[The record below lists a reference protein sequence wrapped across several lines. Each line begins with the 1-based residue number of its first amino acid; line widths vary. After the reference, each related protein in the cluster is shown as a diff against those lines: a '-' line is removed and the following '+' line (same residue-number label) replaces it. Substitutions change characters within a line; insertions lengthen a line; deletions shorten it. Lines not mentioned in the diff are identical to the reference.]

1 MLRQP
6 RAVTAFLFL
15 FACFLLVMF
24 GTKSTIVQAAGGK
37 SYGPLT
43 GKWEISETKEPGK
56 PYRKGYKGRPFVS
69 KGPNAYTI
77 EVHYNPDG
85 TFKRISRIG
94 QKEIVSTGKWTLQG
108 HELRQAQKGS
118 DEEEIIYIR
127 FDGPNQYTS
136 IEVFEE
142 TTDPGTFARYK
153 RID

>member
-1 MLRQP
+1 MV
-6 RAVTAFLFL
+6 RAAE
-15 FACFLLVMF
+15 
-24 GTKSTIVQAAGGK
+24 GK

-43 GKWEISETKEPGK
+43 GKWEIFETKEPGK

-77 EVHYNPDG
+77 VVHYNPDG

-94 QKEIVSTGKWTLQG
+94 DQEFVSTGKWTFQG
-108 HELRQAQKGS
+108 HELRQAQKGV

-127 FDGPNQYTS
+127 FDNPNQYTS
-136 IEVFEE
+136 IEVYEKA
-142 TTDPGTFARYK
+142 TDPGTFARYK